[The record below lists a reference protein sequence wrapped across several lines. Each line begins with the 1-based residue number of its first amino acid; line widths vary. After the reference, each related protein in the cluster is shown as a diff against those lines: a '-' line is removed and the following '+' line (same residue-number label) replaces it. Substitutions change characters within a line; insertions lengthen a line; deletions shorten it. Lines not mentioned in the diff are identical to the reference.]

1 MESDNY
7 KILLREE
14 ELDISKK
21 WVKTGDVIVR
31 KDVLHDEISLTV
43 PVLREE
49 LVIEKKIRGDDI
61 DDISGQTE
69 TIRIPICEE
78 RVEVV
83 KHPVLLADVTIYKQ
97 MQQNIQHINVNLKKE
112 NVSWQTEGNEDISVK
127 EIDKTS

>member
-14 ELDISKK
+14 ELSISKK

-49 LVIEKKIRGDDI
+49 LIIEKKIRGDDI
-61 DDISGQTE
+61 EDTSEKTE

-97 MQQNIQHINVNLKKE
+97 MQQNIQHIDVSLKKE
-112 NVSWQTEGNEDISVK
+112 NVSWQIEGSEYIAVK
-127 EIDKTS
+127 EIEKT